1 MSDEK
6 PKRTRT
12 LVRSDEAELKARSDD
27 AEQKARTDE
36 AELKARSENAKPKS
50 DAKQAP
56 AAALDPTVPSD
67 VGNDN
72 DKTRLSDVGH
82 DNDADSTVPS
92 HFDTDSTVPSEFN
105 STPSQPSVAPNQT
118 TLIKK
123 KRKGVPDK
131 VNIGSIIRDRFVI
144 EKQLGAGGMGAVYR
158 ALDLRKHEAGDNDP
172 YIAIKVLI
180 GNFQYHSDAF
190 VTLQREAKKTN
201 ALAHPNIVTVYDFDR
216 DGDLIYLTMEELK
229 GHSLS
234 DVIKGRTKRELS
246 EKDRFSIIDQ
256 IAKGL
261 SYAHSKGIVH
271 SDLKPANIFLT
282 DKGEVKI
289 LDFGIARAANEE
301 LFQDSFDAG
310 KLGALT
316 FAYASLE
323 MIQFDPP
330 HPSDDIY
337 ALGIIACEL
346 LDGSHP
352 YERKDA
358 KQVLRLKLKPKKFN
372 IKNPFLRRCLID
384 SVQLKRENRI
394 QDAGQFLKRFHRA
407 RSAPK
412 KIGIAALLL
421 CAIIS
426 ANVIYVSTIE
436 PEAVPFSSLTQ
447 VEQKQ
452 FHQYIQEGHKALHF
466 GDMQGAVIH
475 FNDAYVIHK
484 SHDDIVAARKK
495 VLSMLEQTLLASKDQ
510 DRQFIEE
517 QITALKAYPVF
528 ADIELGEKG
537 KFITK

>member
-1 MSDEK
+1 MADDK
-6 PKRTRT
+6 PKNRARTR
-12 LVRSDEAELKARSDD
+12 VRSDDVKEPVSP
-27 AEQKARTDE
+27 
-36 AELKARSENAKPKS
+36 AKKS
-50 DAKQAP
+50 SS
-56 AAALDPTVPSD
+56 ALDPTVPSD

-72 DKTRLSDVGH
+72 DKTVISEVGE
-82 DNDADSTVPS
+82 DTDSTIPS

-105 STPSQPSVAPNQT
+105 STPSKPSVAPNQT

-172 YIAIKVLI
+172 HIAIKVLI

-358 KQVLRLKLKPKKFN
+358 KQVLRKKLKPKKLG
-372 IKNPFLRRCLID
+372 IRNPFLRRALLD
-384 SVQLKRENRI
+384 SVQLRRDDRI

-412 KIGIAALLL
+412 KLSLAAVAL

-426 ANVIYVSTIE
+426 ANIIYISTIE
-436 PEAVPFSSLTQ
+436 PEAVPFESLTKA
-447 VEQKQ
+447 EQLQ
-452 FHQYIQEGHKALHF
+452 FHDHIQEGHKAFHY
-466 GDMQGAVIH
+466 GDLQGAVIH
-475 FNDAYVIHK
+475 FNDAFVIHE
-484 SHDDIVAARKK
+484 SHDDIQDAKEK
-495 VLSMLEQTLLASKDQ
+495 VLNRLEQTLLVGDSQ
-510 DRQFIEE
+510 DKKFIEE
-517 QITALKAYPVF
+517 QIESLKAYPIF
-528 ADIELGEKG
+528 ADIVLSGDGTFELRKP
-537 KFITK
+537 